1 VHLGRL
7 GVRLRCSLI
16 CPWSSSL
23 ENLRKE
29 AAVRAAKKV
38 FHLELQENV
47 RQLELLESVR
57 HLELLK
63 KVRHLELLKK
73 GFHFVVLKTVVNRN

>member
-1 VHLGRL
+1 MHLGRL

-47 RQLELLESVR
+47 R

-73 GFHFVVLKTVVNRN
+73 GFHFVVLKTVVSRD

>member
-7 GVRLRCSLI
+7 GVQLRCSLI

-38 FHLELQENV
+38 FH
-47 RQLELLESVR
+47 LELLESVR

-73 GFHFVVLKTVVNRN
+73 GFHFVVLKTVDSG

>member
-7 GVRLRCSLI
+7 GVQLRCSLI

-38 FHLELQENV
+38 FH
-47 RQLELLESVR
+47 LELLESVR

-73 GFHFVVLKTVVNRN
+73 GFHFVVLKTVVSRN

>member
-1 VHLGRL
+1 VHPGRL
-7 GVRLRCSLI
+7 GVQLRCSLI

-47 RQLELLESVR
+47 C

-73 GFHFVVLKTVVNRN
+73 GFQFVVLKTVDSG

>member
-1 VHLGRL
+1 MHLGRL
-7 GVRLRCSLI
+7 GVQLRCSLI

-38 FHLELQENV
+38 FH
-47 RQLELLESVR
+47 LELLESVR

-73 GFHFVVLKTVVNRN
+73 GFHFVVLKTVVSRN